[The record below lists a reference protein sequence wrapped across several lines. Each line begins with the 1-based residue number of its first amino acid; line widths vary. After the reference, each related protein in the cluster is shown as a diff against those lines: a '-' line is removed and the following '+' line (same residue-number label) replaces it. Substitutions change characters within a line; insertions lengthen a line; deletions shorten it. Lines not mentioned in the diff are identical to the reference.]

1 MQLLENLKW
10 RYATK
15 KFDPSRR
22 VTNQNIEKIKE
33 AVRLSV
39 SSYGLQIYK
48 VLVIENYEIKK
59 ELRKASYGQA
69 QLTDASHVFVFCNY
83 TNNFNYRVD
92 EYIALAAKN
101 ATDLAGL
108 KSYGE
113 SIKAAIGGMDPQQ
126 RQSWSEKQTY
136 LALNNLIVACAELK
150 IDACPMEG
158 FDSKEYNRVL
168 GLDEMGLN
176 AALIATVGYRSLDDE
191 AQFRAKVRK
200 PKELLFQNI

>member
-15 KFDPSRR
+15 MFDPNRKVVDQDLER
-22 VTNQNIEKIKE
+22 LKE

-39 SSYGLQIYK
+39 SSYGLQLYR
-48 VLVIENYEIKK
+48 VLVIENEELK
-59 ELRKASYGQA
+59 EGLRKAAYDQS

-101 ATDLAGL
+101 ATDIEGL
-108 KSYGE
+108 RNYGE
-113 SIKAAIGGMDPQQ
+113 SIKTAISGMDHHQ

-136 LALNNLIVACAELK
+136 LALNNLLVACAELK

-158 FDSKEYNRVL
+158 FSKQAFNEIL
-168 GLDEMGLN
+168 GLGEVGLN
-176 AALIATVGYRSLDDE
+176 ASVIAPVGYRSKYD
-191 AQFRAKVRK
+191 QTQHRPKVRRPAK
-200 PKELLFQNI
+200 QLFQTI

>member
-15 KFDPSRR
+15 MFDPARK
-22 VTNQNIEKIKE
+22 VVDQNLEKLKE

-39 SSYGLQIYK
+39 SSYGLQLYK
-48 VLVIENYEIKK
+48 VFVIENEELKE
-59 ELRKASYGQA
+59 ELRKAAYDQS

-83 TNNFNYRVD
+83 TNNFNHRVD

-101 ATDLAGL
+101 ATDIEGL
-108 KSYGE
+108 RNYGE
-113 SIKAAIGGMDPQQ
+113 SIKAAIGSMDPQQ

-136 LALNNLIVACAELK
+136 LALNNLLVACAELK

-158 FDSKEYNRVL
+158 FDKKAYNEIL
-168 GLDEMGLN
+168 GLGEMGLN
-176 AALIATVGYRSLDDE
+176 ASVIAPVGYRSKTD
-191 AQFRAKVRK
+191 QSQHRHKVRRPAK
-200 PKELLFQNI
+200 QLFQTI